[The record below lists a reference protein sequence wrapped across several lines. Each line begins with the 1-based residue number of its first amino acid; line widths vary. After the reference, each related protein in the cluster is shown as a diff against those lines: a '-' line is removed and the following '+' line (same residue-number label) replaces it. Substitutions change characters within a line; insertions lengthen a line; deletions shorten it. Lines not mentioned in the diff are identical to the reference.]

1 MKQFVYV
8 FSLLFLVSAFDE
20 NTLQEA
26 KKKVAEGLEQ
36 LPDSIKSAIPQEVSV
51 DQVPSIEDGE
61 ELLKE
66 RCDKY
71 GTNESFDNAMY
82 AKEEIM
88 FCLRK
93 LINYTE
99 IKIEIEQAKPTGD
112 LDVVFKKYC
121 RKSPQLRYCVSNF
134 TEGIEPCLS
143 PEERYMK
150 QTILNITDALIR
162 FICYKEGERIALFIA
177 EGGPE
182 CLKDN
187 QDKIVQCFNSTF
199 SHYIPKE
206 VAAEQ
211 KEALLFQ
218 LGEKEC
224 RDISKLERCVVEH
237 LEKCSEPTPS
247 NVVESLIT
255 YVRKD
260 TLCQQYERDH
270 ASSLTVNSVALALS
284 GVVVFTTIFH

>member
-1 MKQFVYV
+1 MKQFIYI

-20 NTLQEA
+20 NTLQDV
-26 KKKVAEGLEQ
+26 KKKVAEGLDQ
-36 LPDSIKSAIPQEVSV
+36 LPDSVKNVIPENVNV
-51 DQVPSIEDGE
+51 DQVPSVEDGE

-99 IKIEIEQAKPTGD
+99 IKIEIERAKPTGD

-121 RKSPQLRYCVSNF
+121 RKSPQLRYCVTNF
-134 TEGIEPCLS
+134 TEAIEPCLS

-162 FICYKEGERIALFIA
+162 FICFKEGERIALFIA

-187 QDKIVQCFNSTF
+187 QDEIMQCFNSTF
-199 SHYIPKE
+199 SHYMPKE
-206 VAAEQ
+206 AAVKQE
-211 KEALLFQ
+211 EAPLFQ

-224 RDISKLERCVVEH
+224 RDISKLQQCVVEH

-247 NVVESLIT
+247 NIVDSLIA

-260 TLCQQYERDH
+260 TLCQQYEPNH
-270 ASSLTVNSVALALS
+270 ARSSTVNSVLLALS
-284 GVVVFTTIFH
+284 GFLVFINRFH